1 MEKFEFKID
10 LDTPYIKTIHFLGAA
25 GVGFFIAAAIFTFKF
40 ERNVDWVYW
49 LYSINGLTLC
59 LFFAFFPGAAK
70 KQSLTIDETGIYLH
84 NYTFHWGQKKEIT
97 WEKIRGVG
105 VQNNVIEI
113 KNSVGSTEKIN
124 LPLHTKSQLEEL
136 RSYLKQMSEIKG
148 LEYIK

>member
-84 NYTFHWGQKKEIT
+84 NYTFHWGQKKI
-97 WEKIRGVG
+97 
-105 VQNNVIEI
+105 
-113 KNSVGSTEKIN
+113 
-124 LPLHTKSQLEEL
+124 
-136 RSYLKQMSEIKG
+136 
-148 LEYIK
+148 